1 METKD
6 LIVIGGGI
14 NGAGI
19 AADAAGRG
27 LSVLMLEAQ
36 DLACATSSASSKLI
50 HGGLRYLEHYEFRL
64 VSEALAERE
73 VLLKMAPHIA
83 FPMRFRL
90 PHRPHLR
97 PAWMIRIGLFMY
109 DHLGKRTSLPGSTG
123 LRFGANSVLKPE
135 IKRGFEYSDC
145 WVDDARLVLANAQ
158 MVVRKGGEVLT
169 RTRATSARRENGL
182 WIVEAEDIDTGK
194 KYSWQARG
202 LVNATGPWVKQ
213 FFDEGMHLP
222 SPYGIRLIK
231 GSHIVVPRVHTQK
244 QAYILQNEDKRI
256 VFVIPWMDEFSIIGT
271 TDVEYKGDPKAV
283 KIEESEINYLLKV
296 YNAHFKKQLSRDDI
310 VWTYS
315 GVRPLC
321 DDESDSPQ
329 AITRDYTLDIH
340 DENGKAPLLSVFGGK
355 LTTYRKLAE
364 HALEKLT
371 PYYQGIGPA
380 WTKESVL
387 PGGAIEGDR
396 DDYAARLRRRYPFLT
411 ESLAR
416 HYARTYGS
424 NSELLLGNAGAIS
437 DLGEDFGHEFY
448 EAELKYLT
456 ENNYYFPTWE
466 EVRKYVK
473 GELLLPKKSVVL
485 TFDDG
490 AYSFLNLGVP
500 LFNKYKVPVTSF
512 LIGNLEGK
520 KKVKKYASEYMTFQS
535 HSYNMHRGGGNIGH
549 GGIFPVMNH
558 NDAVADLQK
567 SIRIGGNSDAFAY
580 PYGDYNDSCIQAVK
594 DAGFKCAVTTEYG
607 RAKVGDDPLVLP
619 RIRMLR
625 GQSLDSFKKLVE

>member
-27 LSVLMLEAQ
+27 LSVLMLEGQ

-73 VLLKMAPHIA
+73 VLLNMAPHIA

-97 PAWMIRIGLFMY
+97 PAWMIRVGLFMY
-109 DHLGKRTSLPGSTG
+109 DHLGKRTSLPASTG
-123 LRFGANSVLKPE
+123 LCFGADSVLKPE
-135 IKRGFEYSDC
+135 IVRGFEYSDC

-158 MVVRKGGEVLT
+158 MVVRKGGEVKT
-169 RTRATSARRENGL
+169 RTRATGARRENGH
-182 WIVEAEDIDTGK
+182 WIVEAQDIDTGET
-194 KYSWQARG
+194 YTWRAHG
-202 LVNATGPWVKQ
+202 LVNATGPWVKD
-213 FFDEGMHLP
+213 FFDEGLKLP

-231 GSHIVVPRVHTQK
+231 GSHIVVPRVHSQK

-283 KIEESEINYLLKV
+283 HIDESEVKYLLDV
-296 YNAHFKKQLSRDDI
+296 YNEHFKKTLKREDI

-364 HALEKLT
+364 HALDKLQS
-371 PYYQGIGPA
+371 YYPTMGPA
-380 WTKESVL
+380 WTKGSKL
-387 PGGAIEGDR
+387 PGGDINGDR
-396 DDYAARLRRRYPFLT
+396 DDFAAQLRRRYTFLS

-416 HYARTYGS
+416 RLARTYGS
-424 NSELLLGNAGAIS
+424 NSELILANATGIS
-437 DLGEDFGHEFY
+437 DLGEDFGHELY
-448 EAELKYLT
+448 EAELRY
-456 ENNYYFPTWE
+456 
-466 EVRKYVK
+466 
-473 GELLLPKKSVVL
+473 
-485 TFDDG
+485 
-490 AYSFLNLGVP
+490 
-500 LFNKYKVPVTSF
+500 
-512 LIGNLEGK
+512 
-520 KKVKKYASEYMTFQS
+520 
-535 HSYNMHRGGGNIGH
+535 
-549 GGIFPVMNH
+549 
-558 NDAVADLQK
+558 
-567 SIRIGGNSDAFAY
+567 
-580 PYGDYNDSCIQAVK
+580 
-594 DAGFKCAVTTEYG
+594 
-607 RAKVGDDPLVLP
+607 
-619 RIRMLR
+619 
-625 GQSLDSFKKLVE
+625 LVEHEWVKRVDDAIWRRTKSGMWLSEEQQAHVAQWLAKRVGKPSLSQAS

>member
-27 LSVLMLEAQ
+27 LSVLMLEAR

-83 FPMRFRL
+83 IPMRFRL
-90 PHRPHLR
+90 PHQPHLR
-97 PAWMIRIGLFMY
+97 PAWMIRTGLFMY
-109 DHLGKRTSLPGSTG
+109 DHLGKRTSLPASKGV
-123 LRFGANSVLKPE
+123 RFGADSVLKPE
-135 IKRGFEYSDC
+135 IVRGFEYSDC

-158 MVVRKGGEVLT
+158 MVVKKGGEVRT
-169 RTRATSARRENGL
+169 RTRAISAKRENGL
-182 WIVEAEDIDTGK
+182 WIVEAEDIDSGETFR
-194 KYSWQARG
+194 WQARG

-213 FFDEGMHLP
+213 FFDDGMQLP

-271 TDVEYKGDPKAV
+271 TDVEYQGDPKNV
-283 KIEESEINYLLKV
+283 EIDESEISYLLKV
-296 YNAHFKKQLSRDDI
+296 YNGHFKKQLAREDI

-340 DENGKAPLLSVFGGK
+340 DDQGKAPLLSVFGGK

-371 PYYQGIGPA
+371 PYYHGIGAA
-380 WTKESVL
+380 WTKGAVL
-387 PGGAIEGDR
+387 PGGEIGNDR
-396 DDYAARLRRRYPFLT
+396 DDYAAKLRRRYPFIS

-424 NSELLLGNAGAIS
+424 NSELIIGDARDIAG
-437 DLGEDFGHEFY
+437 LGEDFGHEFY
-448 EAELKYLT
+448 EAELRY
-456 ENNYYFPTWE
+456 
-466 EVRKYVK
+466 
-473 GELLLPKKSVVL
+473 
-485 TFDDG
+485 
-490 AYSFLNLGVP
+490 
-500 LFNKYKVPVTSF
+500 
-512 LIGNLEGK
+512 
-520 KKVKKYASEYMTFQS
+520 
-535 HSYNMHRGGGNIGH
+535 
-549 GGIFPVMNH
+549 
-558 NDAVADLQK
+558 
-567 SIRIGGNSDAFAY
+567 
-580 PYGDYNDSCIQAVK
+580 
-594 DAGFKCAVTTEYG
+594 
-607 RAKVGDDPLVLP
+607 
-619 RIRMLR
+619 
-625 GQSLDSFKKLVE
+625 LVEHEWVRRLDDAIWRRTKQGMWLNAEQQSRISEWLVKTLGKPEMSLAS

>member
-27 LSVLMLEAQ
+27 LSVVLLEAN

-90 PHRPHLR
+90 PHQPHLR

-109 DHLGKRTSLPGSTG
+109 DHLGKRTSLPGSAG
-123 LRFGANSVLKPE
+123 LRFGENSVLKPE
-135 IKRGFEYSDC
+135 LTRGFEYSDC

-158 MVVRKGGEVLT
+158 MVTEKGGEVHT
-169 RTRATSARRENGL
+169 RTKVTSARRVNGL
-182 WIVEAEDIDTGK
+182 WVVESEDLDTGVTHT
-194 KYSWQARG
+194 WQARG
-202 LVNATGPWVKQ
+202 LVNATGPWVKH
-213 FFDEGMHLP
+213 FFDEGLRLP

-231 GSHIVVPRVHTQK
+231 GSHIVVPRVHTES

-271 TDVEYKGDPKAV
+271 TDVEYNGDPQNVA
-283 KIEESEINYLLKV
+283 ISENEINYLLKV
-296 YNAHFKKQLSRDDI
+296 YNAHFKKQLTRDDI
-310 VWTYS
+310 AWTYS

-340 DENGKAPLLSVFGGK
+340 DEDGKAPLLSVFGGK

-364 HALEKLT
+364 HAMDKLAAWY
-371 PYYQGIGPA
+371 PNIGSA
-380 WTKESVL
+380 WTKGSQL
-387 PGGAIEGDR
+387 PGGHFTGDR
-396 DDYAARLRRRYPFLT
+396 DDYARQLRQRYPFLT
-411 ESLAR
+411 ETLAR

-424 NSELLLGNAGAIS
+424 NSEKILDQSNRIE
-437 DLGEDFGHEFY
+437 DLGEHFGHELY
-448 EAELKYLT
+448 EAELRY
-456 ENNYYFPTWE
+456 
-466 EVRKYVK
+466 
-473 GELLLPKKSVVL
+473 
-485 TFDDG
+485 
-490 AYSFLNLGVP
+490 
-500 LFNKYKVPVTSF
+500 
-512 LIGNLEGK
+512 
-520 KKVKKYASEYMTFQS
+520 
-535 HSYNMHRGGGNIGH
+535 
-549 GGIFPVMNH
+549 
-558 NDAVADLQK
+558 
-567 SIRIGGNSDAFAY
+567 
-580 PYGDYNDSCIQAVK
+580 
-594 DAGFKCAVTTEYG
+594 
-607 RAKVGDDPLVLP
+607 
-619 RIRMLR
+619 
-625 GQSLDSFKKLVE
+625 LVEHEWVRRLDDAIWRRTKLGMWLNAEQQSRVATWIKDFQERKLLSKAS